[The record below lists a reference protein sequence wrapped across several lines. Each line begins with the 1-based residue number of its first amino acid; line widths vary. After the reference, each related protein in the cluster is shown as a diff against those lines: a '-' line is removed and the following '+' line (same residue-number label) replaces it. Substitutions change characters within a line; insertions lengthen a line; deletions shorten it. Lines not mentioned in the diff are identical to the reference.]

1 MHKAWQLFVS
11 EMDIVRFKGF
21 NLEIPVHVVLPDVGH
36 VEQLLGAVREETMS
50 NVFSTKSLVMFLYL
64 IR

>member
-1 MHKAWQLFVS
+1 MS

-36 VEQLLGAVREETMS
+36 VEQLLGAVREETMRH
-50 NVFSTKSLVMFLYL
+50 VFSTKSLVISISDTLNL
-64 IR
+64 VKNEIT